1 MTGSIRIFEKLN
13 FTPKL
18 SVFFASLK
26 VKLPNMTDWHIL
38 PGLEIDVLIACCR
51 LPVSPRKS
59 SVAQGTVPV
68 AGISGPDI
76 FQTRNPIT
84 R

>member
-1 MTGSIRIFEKLN
+1 MTGSIRNFEKLN

-38 PGLEIDVLIACCR
+38 PGLEIDVLIACCL
-51 LPVSPRKS
+51 LPVSPRKP
-59 SVAQGTVPV
+59 SVTQDTVPV
-68 AGISGPDI
+68 VIYRSLQ
-76 FQTRNPIT
+76 QT
-84 R
+84 